1 MPDSCCGVW
10 HYILVGFLWSSK
22 NFSSA
27 VFFGPDNGLILLD
40 LLHSRLEGPDQVNL
54 FKQQYHRW
62 NPVYQAVESVDLGK
76 TLYQMLVR
84 EGLPVRQLKADRD
97 KVTRAL
103 PASARMEAGTVYFM
117 HGLWLADFEDELLSF
132 PTGAH
137 DDQVDTLS
145 YATQMTVKQRTD
157 RLDLSALIKTRAR

>member
-1 MPDSCCGVW
+1 M
-10 HYILVGFLWSSK
+10 
-22 NFSSA
+22 
-27 VFFGPDNGLILLD
+27 LD
-40 LLHSRLEGPDQVNL
+40 VLRSRLEGPDQVNL

-62 NPVYQAVESVDLGK
+62 SPVFQAVESVGLGK

-84 EGLPVRQLKADRD
+84 EGLPVRELKADRD

-103 PASARMEAGTVYFM
+103 PAAARMEAGAVYFM
-117 HGLWLADFEDELLSF
+117 HGSWLADFEDELLSF

-145 YATQMTVKQRTD
+145 YAAQMTVKQRTD
-157 RLDLSALIKTRAR
+157 KLDLSALIKTRAR